1 MKSRLVLTAL
11 AFAAAVCAA
20 DSTVAQTAARLEQQV
35 TKAPVPI
42 ATEYRLRAAQA
53 LQAGYP
59 ELSRKLLDEAVASLR
74 GKDAVAGPAVWQV
87 LTEMAPSESV
97 ALASQS
103 GTAETQMAITMLA
116 RADHVAEA
124 AALYKKIAASFAE
137 PLSYANALWL
147 VNASGPVAKALPD
160 VVAENYERVIR
171 AAAAAA
177 DFGSDAKMT
186 RTIQMGKS
194 SITTDSARDTLLILA
209 GARLRTVAPERF
221 AKYQETFAKWDLTG
235 PTMLRSAG
243 PPPPPEV
250 AAISKRM
257 GTMRGLPSDRDRTQ
271 LVKELVPE
279 IRKLPLL
286 SRLGLIR
293 GLASVATE
301 GDLGKEALGM
311 VAVTLAEAL
320 RESSQGPG
328 SYGES
333 YLELAKLVRYEHLTV
348 PGDPTLDA
356 AQTLLALRERVQQE
370 NGFSLTSLDGKTYT
384 LAGLK
389 GKIVLLNFWAT
400 WCPPC
405 RKEMPDMEK
414 LYRTYEK
421 QGLTVI
427 AVSDE
432 DRETVVN
439 FLAKNNYS
447 FPIALDPGR
456 KVNSAFAV
464 EGIPKSFI
472 FDREGR
478 LAAQAIDMRTE
489 GQFMELLRAAGL
501 E

>member
-1 MKSRLVLTAL
+1 MMFRLVLTAL
-11 AFAAAVCAA
+11 AFGAAVCAA
-20 DSTVAQTAARLEQQV
+20 DSTVAQTSAKMEEQV
-35 TKAPVPI
+35 AKAPAPT
-42 ATEYRLRAAQA
+42 AMEYRLRAAQA
-53 LQAGYP
+53 LRTGYP
-59 ELSRKLLDEAVASLR
+59 ELSRKFLEAALESLR

-87 LTEMAPSESV
+87 LTEVAPAESV
-97 ALASQS
+97 ALASQL
-103 GTAETQMAITMLA
+103 GPAATQMAITMLA
-116 RADHVAEA
+116 RTDHMEEA
-124 AALYKKIAASFAE
+124 TGLYQKTAASFTE

-147 VNASGPVAKALPD
+147 LNASCPVAKALPD

-171 AAAAAA
+171 AAAAP
-177 DFGSDAKMT
+177 DFGRDAKVQMMG
-186 RTIQMGKS
+186 TIQVGKA
-194 SITTDSARDTLLILA
+194 SITTDNSRDTLLILA
-209 GARLRTVAPERF
+209 GARLRMLAPERF
-221 AKYQETFAKWDLTG
+221 SKYQETFAKWDLTG
-235 PTMLRSAG
+235 PAMLRGTG
-243 PPPPPEV
+243 PAAPPEV

-279 IRKLPLL
+279 IRKLPLP

-293 GLASVATE
+293 SLAGVATE

-320 RESSQGPG
+320 REAPASNGD
-328 SYGES
+328 S

-348 PGDPTLDA
+348 PGDATLDA

-370 NGFSLTSLDGKTYT
+370 NGFSVTSLDGKTYT

-432 DRETVVN
+432 YRETVVN

-464 EGIPKSFI
+464 DGIPKSFI